1 MKFALFLCNRFFMKT
16 TLKFNSK
23 QASLDL
29 QRIAS
34 KDIPYASAQGL
45 NGVAKA
51 ARDRIKQDIPNIF
64 HHTNAFTRNAVSF
77 GPATKYDQ
85 TATVFIKDQQA
96 KYLQFEEYG
105 GTRTTSDNIVN
116 PNAKALVIAGPK
128 AKKNAS
134 GGLPKGYVKSLAQ
147 KAQQDL
153 QRAKTAGRRGKAQ
166 SILKITGKNGKPGG
180 FFLYNRQQRSLTR
193 LVSFVSKASYKPK
206 MGFHQKVEQFINKNA
221 NHYLTQAIDRILTK
235 GK

>member
-1 MKFALFLCNRFFMKT
+1 MKT
-16 TLKFNSK
+16 TLHLNTK
-23 QASLDL
+23 QASLEL

-34 KDIPYASAQGL
+34 KDIPYALAQGL

-51 ARDRIKQDIPNIF
+51 ARDQVKQELPSIF
-64 HHTNAFTRNAVSF
+64 YNTNTFTRNAVAF
-77 GPATKYDQ
+77 TPANKNYQ
-85 TATVFIKDQQA
+85 TATIFIKDQQA

-105 GTRTTSDNIVN
+105 GTRTTADNSVN
-116 PNAKALVIAGPK
+116 PGAKALVVAAPN

-134 GGLPKGYVKSLAQ
+134 GALPKGYVKSLAQ

-153 QRAKTAGRRGKAQ
+153 QRVKAAGRKGKGKAQ
-166 SILKITGKNGKPGG
+166 SILKVSGKNGKPGG
-180 FFLYNRQQRSLTR
+180 FFLLNRQQHSLTR
-193 LVSFVSKASYKPK
+193 LVSFVDKASYKPK

-221 NHYLTQAIDRILTK
+221 NHYLEQAIDRILTK